1 MFSLS
6 NFRNINKIF
15 NFQLIIFF
23 AWVAMWISIN
33 SGPGE
38 LGYMFKDKIT
48 FINGMRTIFAI
59 IFSILMIMLAI
70 SLIIKDH
77 KQFNKKS
84 IILII
89 FLIHFVSQIIGLS
102 LNPDRAI
109 DLNNIY
115 LVLYSIST
123 ISILLIIQN
132 KNYENLIPFLIY
144 FIIFIL
150 TVSVIFVISSSPEN
164 IYKIIFE
171 NNLYTMLHPD
181 IAFNYQAPPRITGFS
196 RTIAIINIFLITVLI
211 VNQKKIYTI
220 PLILLIYLFSIIIWM
235 SQSRGSIICFYT
247 SSAVLIFFF
256 NNLNFL
262 KKILIYFTITLF
274 AILGTNQ
281 IHNNTDQILEM
292 EFAKDI
298 KKKYTKEINI
308 KTNNDND
315 NDNDNQN
322 KSNKKL
328 LDIDKSRFITQKNTS
343 GRTDLWRQSLLLYN
357 YKLIFGYGPQAD
369 RIILYDHKNIYGNNS
384 SNAAIYALLSGGYLS
399 IICIILI
406 YFYFTYLFLSFF
418 IKEKLFKFNFQ
429 LNYKNSLVVISMI
442 FATFFMIRSLVENSF
457 SLFSIDFL
465 ITILS
470 LFVIEQNKYK
480 KIKI

>member
-1 MFSLS
+1 MFSLL

-23 AWVAMWISIN
+23 AWVVMWTSIN
-33 SGPGE
+33 AGPGE

-89 FLIHFVSQIIGLS
+89 FLIHFVSQVIGLS

-109 DLNNIY
+109 DLTNIY

-123 ISILLIIQN
+123 ISILFIIQN

-150 TVSVIFVISSSPEN
+150 TVSVIFVISKSPES
-164 IYKIIFE
+164 IYKVFFE
-171 NNLYTMLHPD
+171 NNLYSMLHPGT
-181 IAFNYQAPPRITGFS
+181 AFNYQAPPRITGFS
-196 RTIAIINIFLITVLI
+196 RTIAIINIFLIAVLI
-211 VNQKKIYTI
+211 INRKKIFTI

-247 SSAVLIFFF
+247 SSAILIFFF

-281 IHNNTDQILEM
+281 VHNFADKIIEM

-298 KKKYTKEINI
+298 KKKYA
-308 KTNNDND
+308 KTNNDNK
-315 NDNDNQN
+315 N
-322 KSNKKL
+322 KSNKKIL
-328 LDIDKSRFITQKNTS
+328 NIDKSRFVTQKSTS
-343 GRTDLWRQSLLLYN
+343 GRTDLWRESLLRYN
-357 YKLIFGYGPQAD
+357 YKSIFGYGPQAD
-369 RIILYDHKNIYGNNS
+369 RILLYDHRNIYGNNS

-442 FATFFMIRSLVENSF
+442 FSTFFMIRSLVENSF